1 MNKNRLEAF
10 SDGVFAVAITL
21 LILDVRPTPG
31 NTTTLEALRNALP
44 QMLSFLLSFV
54 IVGVYWVAHHSML
67 HFVRA
72 VDRRLLW
79 LNLLLLLV
87 IVFIP
92 YPASLLGQHPGDP
105 LAVMIYGVNLVLV
118 NGFGTVLWL
127 YATSKEAFVVPEFPR
142 QFRRFTAMIHAAPI
156 VVYGIAIAIAP
167 WNVWVSL
174 VLYALV
180 PSFFILP
187 NPWLEKRLANALAG
201 TDQ

>member
-1 MNKNRLEAF
+1 MNKNRIEAF

-21 LILDVRPTPG
+21 LIFNVRPTPG
-31 NTTTLEALRNALP
+31 KTTTLEALRDALP
-44 QMLSFLLSFV
+44 QVLSFLLSFV

-67 HFVRA
+67 QFVRA

-87 IVFIP
+87 VVFIP
-92 YPASLLGQHPGDP
+92 FPASLLGQRPGDP

-127 YATSKEAFVVPEFPR
+127 YATSKEALVVPGLPR
-142 QFRRFTAMIHAAPI
+142 QFRWFTAMLHAAPM
-156 VVYGIAIAIAP
+156 VVYGIAIAVAA

-180 PSFFILP
+180 PSFFVLP

-201 TDQ
+201 TGR